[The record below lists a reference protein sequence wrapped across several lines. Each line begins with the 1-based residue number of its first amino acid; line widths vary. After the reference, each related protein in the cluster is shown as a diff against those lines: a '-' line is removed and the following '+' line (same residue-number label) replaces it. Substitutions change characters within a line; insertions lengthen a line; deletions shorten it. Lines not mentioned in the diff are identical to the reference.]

1 MLEHF
6 PLGADDPEYC
16 LLKFTAQ
23 CGTFWIGGEFVTY
36 DL

>member
-23 CGTFWIGGEFVTY
+23 CGTFWIGGEFVMY